1 MLKQNALLNG
11 IETDFFTKST
21 NVSYLKPSKTDLVFN
36 FTLSDQEVDTMID
49 ILKIDGK
56 YQEWHTVYGI
66 DKNDNKCVKVKI
78 QPYLR
83 IR

>member
-1 MLKQNALLNG
+1 MFN
-11 IETDFFTKST
+11 F
-21 NVSYLKPSKTDLVFN
+21 NVSDT
-36 FTLSDQEVDTMID
+36 EVSSMID
-49 ILKIDGK
+49 ILNRDGK

-66 DKNDNKCVKVKI
+66 DKNGNKCVKVKI